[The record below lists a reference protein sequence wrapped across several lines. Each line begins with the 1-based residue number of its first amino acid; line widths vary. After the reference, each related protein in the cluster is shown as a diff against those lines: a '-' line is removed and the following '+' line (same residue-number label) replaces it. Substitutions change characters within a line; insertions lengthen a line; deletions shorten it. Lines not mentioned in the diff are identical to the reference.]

1 MSYTNPIESA
11 SMGASAADLAD
22 YNSTPDFWEGY
33 AAVARACGIV
43 TPAAVEVV
51 VPGAEEAPSY

>member
-11 SMGASAADLAD
+11 SMGASSADLVD
-22 YNSTPDFWEGY
+22 YDNTPGFWEGY

-51 VPGAEEAPSY
+51 VSGVEEAPSY

>member
-33 AAVARACGIV
+33 AAVARACGII
-43 TPAAVEVV
+43 TAAAVEIAASD
-51 VPGAEEAPSY
+51 AEDATSY